1 MAGETYVIRGR
12 LILVNLCLSSI
23 PTYMMGFYH
32 LTDGQHK
39 ELDTIRSRFFWQE
52 RGKVFK
58 YHVAKWD
65 SLTMPREFGGGH
77 H

>member
-39 ELDTIRSRFFWQE
+39 ELNTIGVDSFGKKGAKCSNITWQN
-52 RGKVFK
+52 GT
-58 YHVAKWD
+58 H
-65 SLTMPREFGGGH
+65 
-77 H
+77 